1 MGSEELAAT
10 PGLSPG
16 KLHGRRSLGELRL
29 WDRKELDTTEQ
40 LSTLSDSGETGRT
53 QSPQL
58 HGRPSPSKLGSSRG
72 SGPFSVALWSLLC
85 GSLVH
90 ASREERGSPVIC
102 IEPSRGWSGAGYE
115 GGLGLKVQFWNRSA
129 PPCDSHHHHPLPGR
143 GCWDVRFD
151 CLDAI
156 IMSKSCQNCSFSS
169 KPREQIRDKRGSLR
183 NLTLTFK
190 HRLCVYRGAIS

>member
-1 MGSEELAAT
+1 MAAA

-16 KLHGRRSLGELRL
+16 KLHGRRSLGSYVYGVAKSWTRL
-29 WDRKELDTTEQ
+29 SNLARSQ
-40 LSTLSDSGETGRT
+40 TLGRLAGPRAHSYMGGPPHQAGLLTG
-53 QSPQL
+53 
-58 HGRPSPSKLGSSRG
+58 
-72 SGPFSVALWSLLC
+72 LWCLLC

-90 ASREERGSPVIC
+90 ASREERGSPIIC

-151 CLDAI
+151 CPDAI

-169 KPREQIRDKRGSLR
+169 KAREQIRDKRGSLH